1 MKREN
6 KNPDVGDLTLEQLVE
21 VTSLKNEISS
31 SKRSYFGKI
40 KYIFNKSTGSIE
52 EFIQKAPLLGYS
64 LKRIIYAFFTLY
76 LAIAFVFIML
86 RIVTT
91 DAAYLSDVNL
101 EKLGIQYGDERYN
114 TLLNNR
120 MKAFGVAGPMLEQ
133 MFIYL
138 RNITPFIPKDI
149 ILNPVVDGVTGEVGG
164 ELTRMWFYL
173 GVFMNKASGGQVLS
187 LVQSAFARSIPVS
200 FTVGGTA
207 VLLSYLLGV
216 PLGIIAAK
224 NKDKPA
230 DSAINGT
237 SLVISAIPAL
247 VVISLLYKMSI
258 YLFGANGTYDGSS
271 TFTKIWPVI
280 GVMLLIMPMI
290 AVQTRRFVIDEM
302 TTDYAKFA
310 LSKGLSEKYVFY
322 VHIFRNAGIRLI
334 KTMPEVFVITLFG
347 SSILVE
353 RTWSIDG
360 MSKFILNGV
369 SNKDTFV
376 VLGYIYVSAAAGVFS
391 SLVGDLLLAVLD
403 PRIKLTK

>member
-164 ELTRMWFYL
+164 ELTRM
-173 GVFMNKASGGQVLS
+173 
-187 LVQSAFARSIPVS
+187 
-200 FTVGGTA
+200 
-207 VLLSYLLGV
+207 
-216 PLGIIAAK
+216 
-224 NKDKPA
+224 
-230 DSAINGT
+230 
-237 SLVISAIPAL
+237 
-247 VVISLLYKMSI
+247 
-258 YLFGANGTYDGSS
+258 
-271 TFTKIWPVI
+271 
-280 GVMLLIMPMI
+280 
-290 AVQTRRFVIDEM
+290 
-302 TTDYAKFA
+302 
-310 LSKGLSEKYVFY
+310 
-322 VHIFRNAGIRLI
+322 
-334 KTMPEVFVITLFG
+334 
-347 SSILVE
+347 
-353 RTWSIDG
+353 
-360 MSKFILNGV
+360 
-369 SNKDTFV
+369 
-376 VLGYIYVSAAAGVFS
+376 
-391 SLVGDLLLAVLD
+391 
-403 PRIKLTK
+403 